1 MQFEITDADGLINE
15 EASDRISL
23 MASNM
28 LDLIDEESECLME
41 SLTALSAVMSLLIS
55 ENATSREMAAS
66 AISTIID
73 TMTSSIASNEADG
86 NVNWNRKK
94 KH

>member
-1 MQFEITDADGLINE
+1 MRFEVTDEDGLADE
-15 EASDRISL
+15 SASDRISS
-23 MASNM
+23 MASKM
-28 LDLIDEESECLME
+28 LDLADEESECLME

-66 AISTIID
+66 AISMIVD

-94 KH
+94 RH